1 MFQEDRPAV
10 KRLQSFNQHSKMR
23 NKQTQFPERLDKNAY
38 TLPEKDLSIML
49 MFTSKNNYRL
59 LRGAGIVSRL
69 PHENTVRRWVRHFE
83 CRPGH
88 NSHLMKLLKY
98 KKLTFTEK
106 RDNYCLLMFD
116 GMHLKN
122 ETKYS
127 ASLGELV
134 EGANEV
140 EVVLLRGLFK
150 KWKHICQFEFDKKMD
165 IEDLKKMIRNIQE
178 TGLIVKGI
186 IMDMGNHHI
195 QGQLNVAKMEYKFE
209 NPSFPEESVLII
221 PDPIH
226 GLKNLRNALIDHG
239 AIFDWKG
246 RSVSLRKE
254 DFKEVIQEHSKP
266 GQLNILYKVD
276 IKQHLELSNQEKQ
289 RVLPAFQLLSRR
301 MSNAF
306 RLSGREDQA
315 EIIGVINDFFDV
327 CNSRTAFH
335 FNPLKTGFGKNLGVQ
350 LKAIEDMRELLMGMK
365 VNQSGTR
372 RRLAKMPFQKG
383 LIIAIKS
390 ILHLKEELQLGQDTY
405 LLLSKVGFY
414 LIGR

>member
-1 MFQEDRPAV
+1 M
-10 KRLQSFNQHSKMR
+10 
-23 NKQTQFPERLDKNAY
+23 
-38 TLPEKDLSIML
+38 
-49 MFTSKNNYRL
+49 
-59 LRGAGIVSRL
+59 
-69 PHENTVRRWVRHFE
+69 
-83 CRPGH
+83 
-88 NSHLMKLLKY
+88 
-98 KKLTFTEK
+98 
-106 RDNYCLLMFD
+106 
-116 GMHLKN
+116 
-122 ETKYS
+122 
-127 ASLGELV
+127 
-134 EGANEV
+134 
-140 EVVLLRGLFK
+140 
-150 KWKHICQFEFDKKMD
+150 
-165 IEDLKKMIRNIQE
+165 
-178 TGLIVKGI
+178 
-186 IMDMGNHHI
+186 
-195 QGQLNVAKMEYKFE
+195 
-209 NPSFPEESVLII
+209 
-221 PDPIH
+221 
-226 GLKNLRNALIDHG
+226 
-239 AIFDWKG
+239 
-246 RSVSLRKE
+246 SLRKE